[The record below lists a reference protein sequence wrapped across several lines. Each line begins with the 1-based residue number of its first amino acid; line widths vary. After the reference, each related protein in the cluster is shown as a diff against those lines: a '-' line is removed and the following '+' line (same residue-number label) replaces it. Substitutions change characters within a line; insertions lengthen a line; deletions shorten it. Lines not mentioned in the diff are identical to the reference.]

1 VRPAAIAP
9 DRRRDRVCPG
19 DKIRARELWLLAEG
33 AIVLILIHGDR
44 SYASAAAEAGKKL
57 LASRL

>member
-1 VRPAAIAP
+1 VRPAAIAR
-9 DRRRDRVCPG
+9 DRRPNRVCPG
-19 DKIRARELWLLAEG
+19 DKIRELWLLKEG
-33 AIVLILIHGDR
+33 ARVLILIRGDR